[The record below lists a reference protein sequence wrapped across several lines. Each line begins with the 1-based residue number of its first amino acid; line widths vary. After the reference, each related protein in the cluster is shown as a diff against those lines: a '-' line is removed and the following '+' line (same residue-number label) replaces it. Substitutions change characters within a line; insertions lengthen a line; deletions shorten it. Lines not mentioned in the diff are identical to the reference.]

1 MFPLSETGRFSG
13 VLPAQR
19 PCAGPMAAILENLLD
34 MVHTEIQ
41 E

>member
-19 PCAGPMAAILENLLD
+19 PCAGPVAAILENLLD
-34 MVHTEIQ
+34 DPT
-41 E
+41 